1 MIGSISADQNFT
13 TVVFVLL
20 SPAGGVR
27 DRTELVAWTHAC
39 ACADKLTYT
48 QVAAWMK
55 AIDYTELDKL
65 GADILHT
72 NEKHGAWYKEVKKG
86 ATFMYV

>member
-27 DRTELVAWTHAC
+27 DRTELVARTHAC
-39 ACADKLTYT
+39 ACADKPTYT

-65 GADILHT
+65 GADIPHM
-72 NEKHGAWYKEVKKG
+72 NEKHCAWAKG
-86 ATFMYV
+86 QHSCVVTLL